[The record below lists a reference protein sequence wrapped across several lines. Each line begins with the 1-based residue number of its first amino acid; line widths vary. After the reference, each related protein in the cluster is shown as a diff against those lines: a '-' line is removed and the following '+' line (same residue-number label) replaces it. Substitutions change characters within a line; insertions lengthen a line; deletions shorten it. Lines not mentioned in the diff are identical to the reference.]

1 MARTTTRRPRSGGT
15 ATSTGAGAR
24 RFSTPS
30 RGPFS
35 GAGGGPFRA
44 AAESGAKGLRRRCCA
59 PGGPA
64 RREKAVPSVPN
75 CRLSVRVRV
84 SAPQPCPQASTH
96 WSCEHCGSFPG
107 LGEDMMAVYG
117 ARQYLRLPVTRGC
130 GRPAAGAHFGGS
142 PSRPSGE
149 PRQRGG
155 LGGPCALRLAQLQR
169 SKLSCTVFGRGQQGK
184 RRKRGA
190 LAHLHARRS
199 CAWVQRVSDDTS
211 GAWSGWRRLPMSGNW
226 LP

>member
-1 MARTTTRRPRSGGT
+1 MP
-15 ATSTGAGAR
+15 TG
-24 RFSTPS
+24 S
-30 RGPFS
+30 RGPFVRGRGS
-35 GAGGGPFRA
+35 LSATVAASAARA
-44 AAESGAKGLRRRCCA
+44 SRGRCCA
-59 PGGPA
+59 SWGPA

-75 CRLSVRVRV
+75 RRLRVGRVRV

-96 WSCEHCGSFPG
+96 WSCGHCGWFPVI
-107 LGEDMMAVYG
+107 GEGIMAAHS
-117 ARQYLRLPVTRGC
+117 ARQCLRCQLLEAP
-130 GRPAAGAHFGGS
+130 GRPAGGPHFGGS

-155 LGGPCALRLAQLQR
+155 LGGACGLRVAQLQR
-169 SKLSCTVFGRGQQGK
+169 SSSPAQILGEGQQGK

-211 GAWSGWRRLPMSGNW
+211 GP
-226 LP
+226 